1 MSGEKSNNN
10 SVNSG
15 KQRPGMTLI
24 ENWAIWIVGICIIC
38 LLLGVG
44 CFVVNKTV
52 LTPKVSHVII
62 KVIPD
67 TISAESTYS
76 KKEVDSL
83 ITITKSTLESYEHHF
98 ETETV
103 QKEQEDVYKSFGSL
117 LLSII
122 VGLCGFFGFKS
133 FKDIKDKGEQT
144 ARDVACKEARDVAE
158 KKAAK
163 AAEDYLE
170 SKLPE
175 VVEKQFEKSFKGTTV
190 DSIKESLKA
199 EIVPYILQQIQNDT
213 EKDSEA
219 EETPVRGEAEVA
231 PMTPEEM
238 FDQQPQNE

>member
-44 CFVVNKTV
+44 CFVVNKAV
-52 LTPKVSHVII
+52 LTPKVAHVVI

-67 TISAESTYS
+67 TFSTESTYS

-83 ITITKSTLESYEHHF
+83 ISITKSTLESYEHYF
-98 ETETV
+98 ETEAV

-117 LLSII
+117 LLSVII
-122 VGLCGFFGFKS
+122 GLCGFFGFKS

-144 ARDVACKEARDVAE
+144 ARDVASKEARDVAE

-175 VVEKQFEKSFKGTTV
+175 VVEKQFENSFKGTTV

-199 EIVPYILQQIQNDT
+199 EIVPFILQQIQNDT
-213 EKDSEA
+213 EKDDGA
-219 EETPVRGEAEVA
+219 QDDPVQGGADVA

-238 FDQQPQNE
+238 FDQ

>member
-1 MSGEKSNNN
+1 MSGEKENNN
-10 SVNSG
+10 SVNSR
-15 KQRPGMTLI
+15 KQGSGTTLI
-24 ENWAIWIVGICIIC
+24 EKWAIWIVGICIIC
-38 LLLGVG
+38 LILGVG
-44 CFVVNKTV
+44 CFVVNKTL
-52 LTPKVSHVII
+52 LTPKVSHVVI

-83 ITITKSTLESYEHHF
+83 ITITKGTLESYEHHF
-98 ETETV
+98 ETEIV
-103 QKEQEDVYKSFGSL
+103 QKEQEDIYKSFGSL

-122 VGLCGFFGFKS
+122 VGLCCFFGFKS

-144 ARDVACKEARDVAE
+144 ARDVASKEARDVAE

-163 AAEDYLE
+163 AAEDYLG

-175 VVEKQFEKSFKGTTV
+175 VVEKQFERSFKETTA

-199 EIVPYILQQIQNDT
+199 EIIPHILQQIQNDK
-213 EKDSEA
+213 EQDAEA
-219 EETPVRGEAEVA
+219 AESPVQGETGVA

-238 FDQQPQNE
+238 FNQQPQNE